1 MANIDFSAA
10 LLQLKAGQRVAREGW
25 NGKGMFLVLVYPDQY
40 AVHGLASV
48 AGKPLLPWIGM
59 KTMQGD
65 FVPWLASQTDL
76 LAGDWQVVV

>member
-40 AVHGLASV
+40 TVHGVASV